1 MKTNF
6 KTLLAAFAC
15 ATVLFSCVGS
25 KEVTT
30 ETPGAVEI
38 TLPFSEAE
46 YQSDKEAFRAK
57 NNGKSM
63 DLATSKKIAMMNA
76 KSELAGLI
84 NTKVKTVND
93 QYTNQRQ
100 VGENTDFESKFE
112 SMTRSVVN
120 QQLSEIKVIGEK
132 TFKNKDGKYETWVAL
147 EMKKDALINN
157 INQSISKKKKLQ
169 LDFDKHKYEEIFN
182 KEMEKFESE
191 N

>member
-1 MKTNF
+1 
-6 KTLLAAFAC
+6 
-15 ATVLFSCVGS
+15 
-25 KEVTT
+25 
-30 ETPGAVEI
+30 
-38 TLPFSEAE
+38 
-46 YQSDKEAFRAK
+46 
-57 NNGKSM
+57 
-63 DLATSKKIAMMNA
+63 MMNA